1 MENTS
6 LPHKL
11 LDETIGI
18 SIKIISDEFSE
29 VSTNTFHK
37 VVFQIKEE
45 EHDIF
50 AVGILFNRNVESG
63 LNIEILFTFL
73 PTACTTT

>member
-6 LPHKL
+6 LSHKL

-29 VSTNTFHK
+29 VSTNTYHK

-45 EHDIF
+45 EPDLYAIG
-50 AVGILFNRNVESG
+50 V
-63 LNIEILFTFL
+63 LFTLSLMSF
-73 PTACTTT
+73 TF